1 MQDYL
6 SEDDDIFYH
15 ENKLPSRSMM
25 DSFSFSE
32 RKKMSGKGHL
42 QIVDKGSYSKNGVG
56 NEYIFNNEYENDN
69 LWAGRVQTSF
79 Y

>member
-6 SEDDDIFYH
+6 SKYDDILYH
-15 ENKLPSRSMM
+15 ESKLPSRSMM
-25 DSFSFSE
+25 DSFSYSE
-32 RKKMSGKGHL
+32 HEKVSGKGHL
-42 QIVDKGSYSKNGVG
+42 PIVDKGSYTKNGVG

-69 LWAGRVQTSF
+69 LWVGRVQTSF